1 MKKLLSL
8 LLPLALALSLTACG
22 EKSADEAARQTP
34 PTLTVTSA
42 NACSVTLKS
51 SSYDWTYTQGL
62 QSMTVIACGAHPLD
76 ENCRDITPV
85 LEMPFA
91 VSAAYFYT
99 VTLDFGD
106 NSPDSVSL
114 RCWPS
119 DAWGSTGMPSETVT
133 AQRQDNGTFRAELP
147 QSGGIFAVDA
157 LWDGSSATYTFCT
170 QAEGSEEL
178 HPGAVLSIGES
189 EDIRKIDISWRSG
202 GVNIYTAE
210 QSAQISVKEES
221 AAPLAESE
229 KMVCAIDGD
238 TLRIRFLGDAYRG
251 SYDGEKHL
259 DVGLPREL
267 VSAGH
272 FEEIKVETTDAYA
285 YVSADAQKIEL
296 STLSGDARVMCAN
309 CPEVEIETTSG
320 NAGVVDGTWGKIEL
334 STVSGAIEL
343 AGEAENA
350 EIETASGKVDIA
362 GALGALDFES
372 VSGNLILATE
382 RALRLDAE
390 TESGSIYLT
399 LPAQDGFTLDYETK
413 SGAFRSALTEREETL
428 IACGDHEE
436 TKKKESGSAALFFSL
451 FLVDC
456 KPRLVEAVGE
466 QLFDVQVLFL
476 VVLVQAHDLHV
487 GPELVEHLT
496 ARTAGVAV
504 VVAAPSDDDALEAP
518 VPLAHGLKRRGALGA
533 VRQAVARIFDV
544 AAGEDRAVLTFER
557 RAHGEVGIRHIRHVQ
572 HGDGLRLEFF

>member
-76 ENCRDITPV
+76 ETSRDITPV
-85 LEMPFA
+85 LEMPFT

-119 DAWGSTGMPSETVT
+119 DAWGSTGMSSETVT

-147 QSGGIFAVDA
+147 QSDGIFAVDA

-189 EDIRKIDISWRSG
+189 EDIRKIDISWLSG
-202 GVNIYTAE
+202 GVSVLAVGQTSQITVQEEATTALT
-210 QSAQISVKEES
+210 EE
-221 AAPLAESE
+221 E
-229 KMVCAIDGD
+229 KLVCAVDGD
-238 TLRIRFLGDAYRG
+238 TLRIRFMSDARRD
-251 SYDGEKHL
+251 SFEGEKFL
-259 DVGLPREL
+259 TVSLPWEL
-267 VSAGH
+267 VKNAH
-272 FEEIKVETTDAYA
+272 FEEIDIETTSAYA
-285 YVSADAQKIEL
+285 YVSADAQKIKL
-296 STLSGDARVMCAN
+296 STVGGDARVMCAN

-343 AGEAENA
+343 AGDAESA

-413 SGAFRSALTEREETL
+413 SGAFRSALTEREGTL
-428 IACGDHEE
+428 IACGDHEAYYTVPALE
-436 TKKKESGSAALFFSL
+436 GGEMSELEISTVSGTLTIDASSGSN
-451 FLVDC
+451 
-456 KPRLVEAVGE
+456 
-466 QLFDVQVLFL
+466 
-476 VVLVQAHDLHV
+476 
-487 GPELVEHLT
+487 
-496 ARTAGVAV
+496 
-504 VVAAPSDDDALEAP
+504 
-518 VPLAHGLKRRGALGA
+518 
-533 VRQAVARIFDV
+533 
-544 AAGEDRAVLTFER
+544 
-557 RAHGEVGIRHIRHVQ
+557 
-572 HGDGLRLEFF
+572 

>member
-42 NACSVTLKS
+42 NACSVTIKS
-51 SSYDWTYTQGL
+51 SSYDWTYPQGL

-76 ENCRDITPV
+76 ETSRDITPV

-133 AQRQDNGTFRAELP
+133 AQRQDNGTFCAELP
-147 QSGGIFAVDA
+147 QSDGIFAVDA

-189 EDIRKIDISWRSG
+189 EDIRKIDISWLSG
-202 GVNIYTAE
+202 GVSVQAVGQTSQITVQEEATTALT
-210 QSAQISVKEES
+210 EE
-221 AAPLAESE
+221 E
-229 KMVCAIDGD
+229 KLVCAVDGD
-238 TLRIRFLGDAYRG
+238 TLRIRFMSDARRD
-251 SYDGEKHL
+251 SFEGEKFL
-259 DVGLPREL
+259 TVSLPWEL
-267 VSAGH
+267 VKNAH
-272 FEEIKVETTDAYA
+272 FEEIDIETTSAYA
-285 YVSADAQKIEL
+285 YVSADAQKIKL
-296 STLSGDARVMCAN
+296 STVGGDARVMCAN

-320 NAGVVDGTWGKIEL
+320 NAGVVDGTWAKVDI

-343 AGEAENA
+343 AGEAESA

-372 VSGNLILATE
+372 VSGDLILATE

-399 LPAQDGFTLDYETK
+399 LPAQDGFTLDYETEK
-413 SGAFRSALTEREETL
+413 GSFDSALTEREGTL
-428 IACGDHEE
+428 IACGDHEAYYTVPALE
-436 TKKKESGSAALFFSL
+436 GGEMSELEISTVSGTLTIDASSGSN
-451 FLVDC
+451 
-456 KPRLVEAVGE
+456 
-466 QLFDVQVLFL
+466 
-476 VVLVQAHDLHV
+476 
-487 GPELVEHLT
+487 
-496 ARTAGVAV
+496 
-504 VVAAPSDDDALEAP
+504 
-518 VPLAHGLKRRGALGA
+518 
-533 VRQAVARIFDV
+533 
-544 AAGEDRAVLTFER
+544 
-557 RAHGEVGIRHIRHVQ
+557 
-572 HGDGLRLEFF
+572 

>member
-1 MKKLLSL
+1 MKNLLSL
-8 LLPLALALSLTACG
+8 LIPLALLLSLTACG

-62 QSMTVIACGAHPLD
+62 QSMTAIACGAHPLD

-320 NAGVVDGTWGKIEL
+320 
-334 STVSGAIEL
+334 
-343 AGEAENA
+343 
-350 EIETASGKVDIA
+350 KVDIA

-413 SGAFRSALTEREETL
+413 SGAVRSALTEREETL
-428 IACGDHEE
+428 IACGDHEAYYTVPALEGGAVSELTIE
-436 TKKKESGSAALFFSL
+436 TMSGEVTIGASSSGSN
-451 FLVDC
+451 
-456 KPRLVEAVGE
+456 
-466 QLFDVQVLFL
+466 
-476 VVLVQAHDLHV
+476 
-487 GPELVEHLT
+487 
-496 ARTAGVAV
+496 
-504 VVAAPSDDDALEAP
+504 
-518 VPLAHGLKRRGALGA
+518 
-533 VRQAVARIFDV
+533 
-544 AAGEDRAVLTFER
+544 
-557 RAHGEVGIRHIRHVQ
+557 
-572 HGDGLRLEFF
+572 